1 MRTRVRHH
9 VTVICAA
16 LVGLSMHVWAAPPVD
31 LDAVVKRSMQTFEVP
46 GMLLA
51 LVEPGRAPLTK
62 GYGVRKLGEAAP
74 MDEHTLFS
82 IASNSKAFTATAL
95 AILVDEGKLDWDDK
109 VVDRLPGFRMYDAYA
124 SAEMTI
130 RDLLVHHSGLGLGA
144 GDLLFWPESTV
155 SRAELVRR
163 LRYIKPATSFR
174 SGYAYDNVLYV
185 VAGQVIAAVSGDSW
199 EDFIVKRIFTP
210 LGMNESA
217 PSPKYVK
224 STNRSWPHA
233 RLDGPSRGIGKVA
246 PLAFIPSIANA
257 APAGGIN
264 ASAHDMARWLQ
275 VQLDRGA
282 MSTLGMSKPAKS
294 HERLFSAAAGR
305 EMWTP
310 RVLMPIDTPP
320 AQLQATQPSFN
331 TYALGW
337 HIKDYRG
344 HRVVSHGGFVEG
356 SASMTYLI
364 PERGV
369 GFIVMMNSEDGEA
382 HDAIAYHL
390 LDHYLGLP
398 ATDWVAAFAKAHQDK
413 VANAKRVLAAAADLA
428 SAGTTPGS
436 GSSGPSLA
444 LARYAGTYQDPW
456 YGEVVIGQSGD
467 KQSGGK
473 LSIDFTGNPGM
484 HGTLE
489 HVHHDTFRTHFTDR
503 RMEDAFVTF
512 ALTAAGDIEQAKVQA
527 ISPLADFSFDYQDLL
542 LTPVTRH

>member
-1 MRTRVRHH
+1 MRTRVRHP
-9 VTVICAA
+9 VTVICAT
-16 LVGLSMHVWAAPPVD
+16 LVGLSMNAWAAPPPD
-31 LDAVVKRSMQTFEVP
+31 LDAVVKQSMRTFEVP

-51 LVEPGRAPLTK
+51 LVEPGQAPLTK
-62 GYGVRKLGEAAP
+62 GYGVRKLGESAP

-82 IASNSKAFTATAL
+82 IASNSKAFTAAAL
-95 AILVDEGKLDWDDK
+95 AILVDEGKLSWDDK

-124 SAEMTI
+124 TSEMTI
-130 RDLLVHHSGLGLGA
+130 RDLLVHRSGLGLGA

-155 SRAELVRR
+155 SRVELVRR

-185 VAGQVIAAVSGDSW
+185 VAGQLIEAVTGDSW
-199 EDFIVKRIFTP
+199 ENFIVKRIFTP
-210 LGMNESA
+210 LGMSDSA

-275 VQLDRGA
+275 VQLDRGV
-282 MSTLGMSKPAKS
+282 SGKT
-294 HERLFSAAAGR
+294 RLFSAEAAK

-310 RVLMPIDTPP
+310 RVLMPIDTLP
-320 AQLQATQPSFN
+320 AQLQATQPNFN

-356 SASMTYLI
+356 SASITYLI

-382 HDAIAYHL
+382 HDAIAYRL

-413 VANAKRVLAAAADLA
+413 VANAKQVLAAAANLS
-428 SAGTTPGS
+428 SAGATQSASLGS
-436 GSSGPSLA
+436 APGPSLE
-444 LARYAGTYQDPW
+444 LARYAGTYRDPW
-456 YGEVVIGQSGD
+456 YGEVVITQSGDKLAGD
-467 KQSGGK
+467 KQSGGQ
-473 LSIDFTGNPGM
+473 LSINFTGNPGM

-489 HVHHDTFRTHFTDR
+489 HVRHDTFRTHFTDR

-512 ALTAAGDIEQAKVQA
+512 ALTVAGDIEQAKVQA

-542 LTPVTRH
+542 LTPVTQH

>member
-1 MRTRVRHH
+1 MRTSIRHH
-9 VTVICAA
+9 VTFICVA
-16 LVGLSMHVWAAPPVD
+16 LVGLSVNTWAAPPAD
-31 LDAVVKRSMQTFEVP
+31 LDAVVKQSMRTFEVP

-95 AILVDEGKLDWDDK
+95 AILVDEGKLSWDDK

-124 SAEMTI
+124 TAEMTI

-210 LGMNESA
+210 LGMNDSA

-264 ASAHDMARWLQ
+264 ASPHDMARWLQ

-282 MSTLGMSKPAKS
+282 MNALNKG
-294 HERLFSAAAGR
+294 HERLFSAAAAK

-310 RVLMPIDTPP
+310 GVLIPIDTPP
-320 AQLQATQPSFN
+320 AQLQATQSNFSN
-331 TYALGW
+331 YALGW

-344 HRVVSHGGFVEG
+344 HRVVTHGGFVEG
-356 SASMTYLI
+356 SASVTYLI

-382 HDAIAYHL
+382 HDAIAYRL
-390 LDHYLGLP
+390 LDHYLGFP
-398 ATDWVAAFAKAHQDK
+398 ATDWVAAFAKAHADK
-413 VANAKRVLAAAADLA
+413 VADAKRVLAAAANL
-428 SAGTTPGS
+428 
-436 GSSGPSLA
+436 SSVGAIHSSSLGPSLEP
-444 LARYAGTYQDPW
+444 ARYAGTYRDPW
-456 YGEVVIGQSGD
+456 YGEVVIGQSG
-467 KQSGGK
+467 GK
-473 LSIDFTGNPGM
+473 LSIDFKGNPGM

-489 HVHHDTFRTHFTDR
+489 HVRHDTFRTHFTDR